1 MIDSAWSDPVWTVHT
16 SSLALPPP
24 LFLLS
29 LAHLLF
35 SAHPPLFLL
44 SLAHLLFSAHPPLFL
59 LSLAHLLF
67 SAHPPSLPPL
77 PRTLVALCSSSSLPP
92 LPRTLVVLCS
102 SSSLPPLPR
111 TLVVLCS
118 SSSLPPL
125 PRTLVALCSS
135 SSLPPLPHT
144 LVALCS
150 SSSLPPLP
158 HTLVAVSSSSPSQSL
173 IAATIAQCGTNS
185 QKKAVFITCGPIHT
199 TSRTILRDIIQAS
212 SFEYCVL
219 ITAAHPSVHQL
230 AKYGARRETS
240 NDMAAFHSLEEDMLQ
255 WMGNM
260 NFTVEVFYYPLFVVP
275 ATETLFLTPPF
286 SELFPLVD
294 CDLVRVREQYQLLH
308 RGADAS
314 HLTSLSSL
322 ELSSLPPELQVPAQ
336 HLVSC
341 LHSLLAQW
349 DMREDL
355 YSLGHFSG
363 LLAAQLEAL
372 PAANNRRKV
381 STAQLETLPAANNMR
396 KVSTAQ
402 LEALP
407 ASNNRCKVSTAQLE
421 ALPASNRRKVSTAQL
436 ETLPAANN
444 RRKVSTAQLK
454 VLPAPN
460 NRCKVSTAQLEVLPA
475 PNNRCKVSTA
485 QLKVLPAPNNRCKVS
500 TAQLE
505 DLPAPN
511 NRCKVSTVQLETL
524 PAANNRRK
532 VSTAQ
537 LEVLPAPN
545 NRCKVSTAQ
554 LEVLPAPNNRRKVS
568 TAQLKDLLAPN
579 NRCKVSLKLYPP
591 LTTGVSQHLGIYSS
605 LVASLVLTD
614 SSQLTSDSQHLGIY
628 SSPMAS
634 LVLTDS
640 SQLTSDSQ
648 HLGIYSIPMASLVLT
663 DSSQLTS
670 DSQHL
675 TMIFDRCVGGVL
687 TVGDECQTY
696 LWCRMT
702 QFLTLSSKQ
711 YLTSAS
717 NACSLIL
724 VDRTLDLCSATR
736 HDSDSVLD
744 RILAVLP
751 RLPGHSNDVAVNM
764 SPICSAKTETAITD
778 NLIPPGCLSQPN
790 SEQCLQIFESLV
802 SKRQKDVL
810 LSLHQHLAVTT
821 PSSREE
827 RGPKLAT
834 RVTPMTLDKQVGA
847 FKNHPDKIAQCAG
860 LLQQTLAVTQT
871 LRSARVA
878 QLEVIVS
885 VEKLLLQNLGTSRDG
900 AAVLAQVTQLIKTR
914 RERNLPLEDLLVVLV
929 HLYSLAGT
937 DITFSSQTE
946 MLVQAAVQAAL
957 FQDRETLEGFLST
970 FAVEQLNTTSAL
982 DNYATEAV
990 ESNMDE
996 EAVGEVTL
1004 HIFNKLKSAAKSRKD
1019 LTKYRSLFESRGS
1032 SQPAAHTGLLRQ
1044 LVADLLDPARPE
1056 LPDLSCKSAGLKEL
1070 LKTGFSLLLNMPRQ
1084 QHPLD
1089 HPMVVIFVVG
1099 GITAQEVRHIQE
1111 AVADSGL
1118 ATKVLV
1124 GSTRLITPLD
1134 TARALFQGHTA

>member
-1 MIDSAWSDPVWTVHT
+1 MISTEQRSDLLKFGIDHIFPTI
-16 SSLALPPP
+16 LPETANRKMVVP
-24 LFLLS
+24 LYQFCQFWWREVFKKVKMAVVFIDNPASECL
-29 LAHLLF
+29 HWNGDVVGLF
-35 SAHPPLFLL
+35 SAG
-44 SLAHLLFSAHPPLFL
+44 
-59 LSLAHLLF
+59 
-67 SAHPPSLPPL
+67 
-77 PRTLVALCSSSSLPP
+77 
-92 LPRTLVVLCS
+92 
-102 SSSLPPLPR
+102 
-111 TLVVLCS
+111 
-118 SSSLPPL
+118 
-125 PRTLVALCSS
+125 
-135 SSLPPLPHT
+135 
-144 LVALCS
+144 
-150 SSSLPPLP
+150 
-158 HTLVAVSSSSPSQSL
+158 AVSVKEFSSFE
-173 IAATIAQCGTNS
+173 CGTNS

-199 TSRTILRDIIQAS
+199 TTRTILRDIIQAS

-230 AKYGARRETS
+230 AKYGTRRETS
-240 NDMAAFHSLEEDMLQ
+240 NDMAAFHGLEEDMLQ

-260 NFTVEVFYYPLFVVP
+260 GTGEKGVP

-294 CDLVRVREQYQLLH
+294 CDLVHVREQYQLLH

-322 ELSSLPPELQVPAQ
+322 ELSSLPPELQVPAH

-381 STAQLETLPAANNMR
+381 SIAQPEALPAANNR
-396 KVSTAQ
+396 HKVSIAKLEALLAANNRHKVSIAK

-407 ASNNRCKVSTAQLE
+407 ASNNRHKVSTAKLK
-421 ALPASNRRKVSTAQL
+421 ALLV
-436 ETLPAANN
+436 ANN
-444 RRKVSTAQLK
+444 RYK
-454 VLPAPN
+454 
-460 NRCKVSTAQLEVLPA
+460 
-475 PNNRCKVSTA
+475 
-485 QLKVLPAPNNRCKVS
+485 
-500 TAQLE
+500 
-505 DLPAPN
+505 
-511 NRCKVSTVQLETL
+511 
-524 PAANNRRK
+524 
-532 VSTAQ
+532 
-537 LEVLPAPN
+537 
-545 NRCKVSTAQ
+545 
-554 LEVLPAPNNRRKVS
+554 
-568 TAQLKDLLAPN
+568 
-579 NRCKVSLKLYPP
+579 
-591 LTTGVSQHLGIYSS
+591 
-605 LVASLVLTD
+605 
-614 SSQLTSDSQHLGIY
+614 
-628 SSPMAS
+628 
-634 LVLTDS
+634 
-640 SQLTSDSQ
+640 
-648 HLGIYSIPMASLVLT
+648 
-663 DSSQLTS
+663 
-670 DSQHL
+670 
-675 TMIFDRCVGGVL
+675 
-687 TVGDECQTY
+687 
-696 LWCRMT
+696 
-702 QFLTLSSKQ
+702 
-711 YLTSAS
+711 SAS

-790 SEQCLQIFESLV
+790 SEQCLQIYESLV

-810 LSLHQHLAVTT
+810 LSLHQHLAAVT

-834 RVTPMTLDKQVGA
+834 RVTPMTLDKQVGS
-847 FKNHPDKIAQCAG
+847 FKNHSDKIAQCAG

-871 LRSARVA
+871 LRSPRIA

-900 AAVLAQVTQLIKTR
+900 AVVLAQMTQLIKTR

-937 DITFSSQTE
+937 DITFSSQAE
-946 MLVQAAVQAAL
+946 MLVQSAVQAAL

-970 FAVEQLNTTSAL
+970 L
-982 DNYATEAV
+982 DPHRKRGQCCKTFTIIRGCRV
-990 ESNMDE
+990 
-996 EAVGEVTL
+996 
-1004 HIFNKLKSAAKSRKD
+1004 KLKVHGDSSQLRVTPPPLSA
-1019 LTKYRSLFESRGS
+1019 RSLFESRGS

-1044 LVADLLDPARPE
+1044 LVADLLDPTRPE
-1056 LPDLSCKSAGLKEL
+1056 LPDLACKSAGLKEL

-1099 GITAQEVRHIQE
+1099 GITAQEVRLIQE

-1134 TARALFQGHTA
+1134 TARALFQAHTA

>member
-1 MIDSAWSDPVWTVHT
+1 
-16 SSLALPPP
+16 
-24 LFLLS
+24 
-29 LAHLLF
+29 
-35 SAHPPLFLL
+35 
-44 SLAHLLFSAHPPLFL
+44 
-59 LSLAHLLF
+59 
-67 SAHPPSLPPL
+67 
-77 PRTLVALCSSSSLPP
+77 
-92 LPRTLVVLCS
+92 
-102 SSSLPPLPR
+102 
-111 TLVVLCS
+111 
-118 SSSLPPL
+118 
-125 PRTLVALCSS
+125 
-135 SSLPPLPHT
+135 
-144 LVALCS
+144 
-150 SSSLPPLP
+150 
-158 HTLVAVSSSSPSQSL
+158 
-173 IAATIAQCGTNS
+173 
-185 QKKAVFITCGPIHT
+185 
-199 TSRTILRDIIQAS
+199 
-212 SFEYCVL
+212 
-219 ITAAHPSVHQL
+219 
-230 AKYGARRETS
+230 
-240 NDMAAFHSLEEDMLQ
+240 MAAFHSLEEDMLQ

-421 ALPASNRRKVSTAQL
+421 ALPASNNRRKVSTAQL

-568 TAQLKDLLAPN
+568 TAQLEDLLAPN
-579 NRCKVSLKLYPP
+579 NRCK
-591 LTTGVSQHLGIYSS
+591 
-605 LVASLVLTD
+605 
-614 SSQLTSDSQHLGIY
+614 
-628 SSPMAS
+628 
-634 LVLTDS
+634 
-640 SQLTSDSQ
+640 
-648 HLGIYSIPMASLVLT
+648 
-663 DSSQLTS
+663 
-670 DSQHL
+670 
-675 TMIFDRCVGGVL
+675 
-687 TVGDECQTY
+687 
-696 LWCRMT
+696 
-702 QFLTLSSKQ
+702 
-711 YLTSAS
+711 SAS

-937 DITFSSQTE
+937 DITFSSQAE

-970 FAVEQLNTTSAL
+970 FVHPTEIRTSISPSSAVEQLNTTSAL
-982 DNYATEAV
+982 ANYATEAV